1 MFHDFDM
8 PPTLYH
14 LPPSTHQQENMV
26 TPPFRNIL
34 IRLCLAAA
42 ASLTCAAASA
52 QSVLLDQRSATY
64 GNPWHGSTTGP
75 SAHTL
80 NTKTLVTFN
89 SLPAQ
94 GDFEVL
100 GRIDVYSRW
109 FGSTRKAMTL
119 LGEKARSMG
128 ANAVVEAGVWQAP
141 AFPATV
147 APHGTG
153 IAVRI
158 KDLQLLE
165 KLADSSSTWE

>member
-1 MFHDFDM
+1 MI
-8 PPTLYH
+8 PPL
-14 LPPSTHQQENMV
+14 Q
-26 TPPFRNIL
+26 NIL
-34 IRLCLAAA
+34 LRFCLAAGIGLA
-42 ASLTCAAASA
+42 CTTAGA
-52 QSVLLDQRSATY
+52 QSMLLDHRTATY
-64 GNPWHGSTTGP
+64 GNPWHGSTAGP

-80 NTKTLVTFN
+80 NTKTLITFN

-94 GDFEVL
+94 GDFQIL
-100 GRIDVYSRW
+100 GRIEVYSRW
-109 FGSTRKAMTL
+109 FGSTRKAMAL

-158 KDLQLLE
+158 NDPRLLE
-165 KLADSSSTWE
+165 KLADSSSSWE

>member
-1 MFHDFDM
+1 MI
-8 PPTLYH
+8 
-14 LPPSTHQQENMV
+14 PPS
-26 TPPFRNIL
+26 PKFL
-34 IRLCLAAA
+34 LRLCLAAA
-42 ASLTCAAASA
+42 VALACTVASA
-52 QSVLLDQRSATY
+52 QSVLLDHRTATY
-64 GNPWHGSTTGP
+64 GNPWHGSTAGP

-100 GRIDVYSRW
+100 GRIEVYSRW
-109 FGSTRKAMTL
+109 FGSTRKAMAL

-128 ANAVVEAGVWQAP
+128 ANAVVETAVWQAP

>member
-1 MFHDFDM
+1 M
-8 PPTLYH
+8 
-14 LPPSTHQQENMV
+14 
-26 TPPFRNIL
+26 TPPFRNIFL
-34 IRLCLAAA
+34 RICLVAAA
-42 ASLTCAAASA
+42 GLACTVASA
-52 QSVLLDQRSATY
+52 QSVLLDHRTATY
-64 GNPWHGSTTGP
+64 GNPWRGSTNGP
-75 SAHTL
+75 TAHTL
-80 NTKTLVTFN
+80 NNKTLVTFN

-109 FGSTRKAMTL
+109 FGSTRKAMTM
-119 LGEKARSMG
+119 LGEKARSLG

-158 KDLQLLE
+158 KDIQILE

>member
-1 MFHDFDM
+1 MI
-8 PPTLYH
+8 
-14 LPPSTHQQENMV
+14 
-26 TPPFRNIL
+26 PPFQNL
-34 IRLCLAAA
+34 LLHLCLAAGIGLVCTTA
-42 ASLTCAAASA
+42 GA
-52 QSVLLDQRSATY
+52 QSVLLDHRTATY
-64 GNPWHGSTTGP
+64 GTPWHGSTSGP

-80 NTKTLVTFN
+80 NTKTLITFN

-94 GDFEVL
+94 GDFQIL
-100 GRIDVYSRW
+100 GRIEVYSRW
-109 FGSTRKAMTL
+109 FGSTRKAMAL

-158 KDLQLLE
+158 NDPQLLE